1 MFGLLLVIALLAF
14 ILISYIFL
22 SRYQR
27 LVNPQQ
33 AVLSG
38 SILWGVYLA
47 LVTEGLSLLHQLH
60 FGAVVIVWS
69 LPLLG
74 AGWLL
79 ARNGS
84 LWRRPNLWVPPW
96 PLGLIAGLVLL
107 LVTVSGGLA
116 LFSAPNN
123 WDSMTYHLSRV
134 MHWHQNQTVAH
145 YSTHELRQ
153 LYQNPWAEFAILHF
167 QLLAGT
173 DRWANLVQWLAYV
186 GSLVGVS
193 FIAGQFGAQA
203 TGRYLTALIAAT
215 VPMAVLQAVTTQ
227 NDLVL
232 SFWLVCLVSFIL
244 LVRQQT
250 HWLPLLG
257 AAGSLGLAVL
267 TKGTAYIFAAP
278 LLLWLGLL
286 LLKRYR
292 WRVWQPLGVVA
303 VVVLLLNSGHYARNL
318 HLFGSPLQPELGQY
332 SYQNEIFSP
341 AAVISNLVRNAALHL
356 NLAVP
361 NLIEPTEQAVDAI
374 HRLLHLDP
382 NDPRTTWP
390 GMKFEIRSNISE
402 DSFGNFLHFSLMV
415 LSLAGLARAR
425 VRSNY
430 KLLPGYGGLLCLAFF
445 LFGLYLKWQ
454 PWHSR
459 LHLPLFILGAPVV
472 GIMVAELFPRP
483 VVGLL
488 VIVLTTQTGYLMVHN
503 PLHPLW
509 GPRNVFTSPRSD
521 QYFWPNPV
529 LQEPYQAA
537 TELIQARGCRQI
549 GLLLPL
555 DFWEYPFWILLNRPG
570 DSPVWIENVQV
581 GNVSQALQSL
591 AFEPCAVVCI
601 RCQEEHRA
609 LYTQTFGAPALD
621 LNTSL
626 LFVR

>member
-14 ILISYIFL
+14 ILISYILL
-22 SRYQR
+22 SRHHR
-27 LVNPQQ
+27 LVNPQL

-38 SILWGVYLA
+38 SVLWGVYLA

-60 FGAVVIVWS
+60 FCAVVVIWS
-69 LPLLG
+69 VPLLG

-79 ARNGS
+79 ARNRS
-84 LWRRPNLWVPPW
+84 LWRRPNLWVQPW
-96 PLGLIAGLVLL
+96 PLRLIAGLVLL
-107 LVTVSGGLA
+107 LVAVSGGLA
-116 LFSAPNN
+116 FFSAPNN

-134 MHWHQNQTVAH
+134 MHWRQNQTVAH
-145 YSTHELRQ
+145 YSTPELRQ

-167 QLLAGT
+167 QILAGT

-186 GSLVGVS
+186 GNLVGVS

-203 TGRYLTALIAAT
+203 PGRYLTVLVAAT
-215 VPMAVLQAVTTQ
+215 VPMAVLQTVTTQ
-227 NDLVL
+227 NDLVV

-244 LVRQQT
+244 LVRQQA
-250 HWLPLLG
+250 HWLHLLG
-257 AAGSLGLAVL
+257 VAGSLGLAVL

-286 LLKRYR
+286 LFKQYR

-341 AAVISNLVRNAALHL
+341 AAVLSNLVRNAALHL
-356 NLAVP
+356 NLTVP
-361 NLIEPTEQAVDAI
+361 DLIGPTEQAVDAI
-374 HRLLHLDP
+374 HRLLDLDP

-390 GMKFEIRSNISE
+390 GMKFEIRANLSE
-402 DSFGNFLHFSLMV
+402 DSFGNFLHFSLTV
-415 LSLAGLARAR
+415 LSLIGLASAR
-425 VRSNY
+425 VRANY

-488 VIVLTTQTGYLMVHN
+488 VIVLTAQAGYLMVHN

-509 GPRNVFTSPRSD
+509 GPRSVFTSPRVD

-529 LQEPYQAA
+529 LQEPYQTA

-549 GLLLPL
+549 GLLLPI

-581 GNVSQALQSL
+581 GNVSQSLQNL

-609 LYTQTFGAPALD
+609 LYTQTFGAPTLD

-626 LFVR
+626 LFIK